1 MSTAMTASPKSTP
14 PSYLLWLRLCM
25 AGVFLMIAIGG
36 FTRLSGSGL
45 SIVEWK
51 PIVGTLPPLS
61 HQAWQDEFSKYKASP
76 EYQQVNFDISFK
88 RFKFIYMVEYIHRLV
103 GRLVGLL
110 FFLPLAFFWLGG
122 HLSTFQKRYFTAL
135 TLTGISQGF
144 MGWYMVKSGL
154 VDDPM
159 VNPARLTAH
168 LLIATL
174 ILTLF
179 YREVLRTCRHGKIKK
194 HLQNNKLLSNL
205 ALIGF
210 IASVCTLTYG
220 GLVAGHKAGLI
231 YNTFPLMN
239 GSLIPTDQW
248 IASKGLANLY
258 QNPAIVQFIHRI
270 LAVITFGLGF
280 LITHKNLNSVN
291 THLKPLF
298 IGSLLLSIALIM
310 QLLLGILTLLHSV
323 PLSLALAHQLLGIV
337 VVMLFFRNLFLSRSL
352 DC

>member
-1 MSTAMTASPKSTP
+1 MSTAASHSRTTSPL
-14 PSYLLWLRLCM
+14 YLPWLRLCM

-61 HQAWQDEFSKYKASP
+61 HQAWQGEFSKYKASP
-76 EYQQVNFDISFK
+76 EYQQVNFDISFR
-88 RFKFIYMVEYIHRLV
+88 RFQFIYMVEYIHRLV

-110 FFLPLAFFWLGG
+110 FFLPLAFFWIRGS
-122 HLSTFQKRYFTAL
+122 LSTFQKRYFI
-135 TLTGISQGF
+135 TLTFIGISQGF

-179 YREVLRTCRHGKIKK
+179 YHEVLRVCHHSKIKK
-194 HLQNNKLLSNL
+194 HSQNHKRTSNL

-231 YNTFPLMN
+231 YNTFPLMD

-248 IASKGLANLY
+248 IANKGLANLY

-270 LAVITFGLGF
+270 LAFITFGLG
-280 LITHKNLNSVN
+280 LMVARNNLKSK
-291 THLKPLF
+291 TAHSKSLF
-298 IGSLLLSIALIM
+298 IGSLLLISALVM

-323 PLSLALAHQLLGIV
+323 PLSLALAHQLLGII
-337 VVMLFFRNLFLSRSL
+337 VVMLFFRNLFFSRN
-352 DC
+352 